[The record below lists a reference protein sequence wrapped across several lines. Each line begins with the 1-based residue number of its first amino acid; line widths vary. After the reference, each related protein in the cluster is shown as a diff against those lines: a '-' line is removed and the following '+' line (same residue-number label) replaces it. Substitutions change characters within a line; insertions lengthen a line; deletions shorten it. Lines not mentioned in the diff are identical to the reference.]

1 MVPPVSRNCSVTGN
15 LTVVPV
21 WFFIMRGF
29 GLNETD
35 QVISPNG
42 VFNVLNQ
49 MGRKQTAQWGQ
60 SVSSQVLIVYGE
72 LCYGKKASP

>member
-15 LTVVPV
+15 LRVVPV

-49 MGRKQTAQWGQ
+49 MGRKQTSQWGQ

>member
-1 MVPPVSRNCSVTGN
+1 
-15 LTVVPV
+15 
-21 WFFIMRGF
+21 MRGF

-49 MGRKQTAQWGQ
+49 MGRKQTSQWGQ